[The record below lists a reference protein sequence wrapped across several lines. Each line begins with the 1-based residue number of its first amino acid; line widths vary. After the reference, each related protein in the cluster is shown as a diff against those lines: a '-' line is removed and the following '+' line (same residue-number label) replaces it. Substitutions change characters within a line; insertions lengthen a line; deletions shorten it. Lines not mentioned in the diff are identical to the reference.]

1 MYSATDVH
9 VAIWWAKAGNVGLGF
24 IPAAIYYYSGQ
35 LWGDAEFRKR
45 TSVIWSLS
53 IIFAIIIITTDMLF
67 GSLYHYWWGFY
78 PKYGVTSIPFLLYFF
93 GVLIDVVRHHWAV
106 YRRAAKGSIQQIQ
119 AKSVVIAFSV
129 GYLASFDYFAACGI
143 PLYPFG
149 YIPIFFFLLL
159 SGRAIVRYRLLA
171 ITPALAAHQ
180 IIDTMHDALI
190 VLDREGFIRLI
201 NQATCSLLGYSEQ
214 DLVGKRPTNS
224 MINDIP
230 FAELLES
237 FVQEGLVRD
246 YEVDCQT
253 QESTTHTLSLT
264 TSILRDHIGEPLATV
279 CVARDITEHKRADE
293 DLKQSLSLLRA
304 TLEST
309 ADGILVANRAG
320 IITTFNARYA
330 EMWHLPEDILR
341 SLNDQQALNFVT
353 DQLKDPKAFLDNV
366 KQLYERPEVE
376 SFDVLEFKDGRVF
389 ERYSKPQWIGHQPV
403 GRVWSFRDVTERK
416 QTEEELKFRNI
427 ILSTQQ
433 ETSLDGILIVDENG
447 YGISCNQ
454 RFLDIWGFQDI
465 NLILSKHHI
474 KFLQPM
480 MHKLTN
486 QETFVA
492 RLEYVYKHGDEKSKD
507 EFSFKDGRVIDRFTT
522 PMIAPDRTY
531 YGRVWYLR
539 DITER
544 RRYEEELEYQS
555 GHDKLTGLPN
565 RNLLKDRI
573 QQAISFGKRH
583 ERKIGVL
590 FIGLDHFK
598 YINDSMGHEAGDRL
612 LKAVAERLTNSLR
625 SVDTVA
631 KHGGDGFVVVL
642 SDMEKEEDAAHVAR
656 KILEDIS
663 LPIIINELELGISCS
678 IGISVYPKDGQDA
691 QTLLK
696 NADAAMFRVKE
707 KGRGDFG
714 FFTAELNERAMT
726 RMTMEKHLR
735 KALEKE
741 ELLLH
746 YQPQVELNT
755 GRIIGME
762 ALLRWQSGALGMVP
776 PGHFIPVAEETGLIV
791 PIGEWVLQTAC
802 RQNKAW
808 QDAGLPHLVIA
819 VNLSVRQFQKKDIS
833 ATVARILGETGLAP
847 HCLELEVVES
857 MVMQD
862 VVNAAALL
870 NELKSL
876 GVLLAIDD
884 FGTGYSSLSY
894 LKRFPF
900 SKLKIDISFVR
911 DITVEPES
919 AAIAKSIIAMGHAL
933 NLRVIAEGIETEGQL
948 SYLRNHGC
956 DEMQGFFFSRPIPA
970 SDFEKM
976 LRENRHLDIPTKE
989 LSSERTLLM
998 VDDEPNVL
1006 AALKRVLQED
1016 AYRVI
1021 TATSAAEG
1029 FEILATNHVCVVIS
1043 DLRMPQMNGIEFLE
1057 RVKDLYPETIRIVLS
1072 ASTDLDATRDAINRG
1087 AVFKFLAKPWNDEQF
1102 LETIRD
1108 AFRHYKPG

>member
-1 MYSATDVH
+1 
-9 VAIWWAKAGNVGLGF
+9 
-24 IPAAIYYYSGQ
+24 
-35 LWGDAEFRKR
+35 
-45 TSVIWSLS
+45 
-53 IIFAIIIITTDMLF
+53 
-67 GSLYHYWWGFY
+67 
-78 PKYGVTSIPFLLYFF
+78 
-93 GVLIDVVRHHWAV
+93 
-106 YRRAAKGSIQQIQ
+106 
-119 AKSVVIAFSV
+119 
-129 GYLASFDYFAACGI
+129 
-143 PLYPFG
+143 
-149 YIPIFFFLLL
+149 
-159 SGRAIVRYRLLA
+159 
-171 ITPALAAHQ
+171 
-180 IIDTMHDALI
+180 
-190 VLDREGFIRLI
+190 
-201 NQATCSLLGYSEQ
+201 
-214 DLVGKRPTNS
+214 
-224 MINDIP
+224 
-230 FAELLES
+230 
-237 FVQEGLVRD
+237 
-246 YEVDCQT
+246 
-253 QESTTHTLSLT
+253 
-264 TSILRDHIGEPLATV
+264 
-279 CVARDITEHKRADE
+279 
-293 DLKQSLSLLRA
+293 
-304 TLEST
+304 
-309 ADGILVANRAG
+309 
-320 IITTFNARYA
+320 
-330 EMWHLPEDILR
+330 
-341 SLNDQQALNFVT
+341 
-353 DQLKDPKAFLDNV
+353 
-366 KQLYERPEVE
+366 
-376 SFDVLEFKDGRVF
+376 
-389 ERYSKPQWIGHQPV
+389 
-403 GRVWSFRDVTERK
+403 
-416 QTEEELKFRNI
+416 
-427 ILSTQQ
+427 
-433 ETSLDGILIVDENG
+433 
-447 YGISCNQ
+447 
-454 RFLDIWGFQDI
+454 
-465 NLILSKHHI
+465 
-474 KFLQPM
+474 
-480 MHKLTN
+480 
-486 QETFVA
+486 
-492 RLEYVYKHGDEKSKD
+492 
-507 EFSFKDGRVIDRFTT
+507 
-522 PMIAPDRTY
+522 
-531 YGRVWYLR
+531 
-539 DITER
+539 
-544 RRYEEELEYQS
+544 
-555 GHDKLTGLPN
+555 
-565 RNLLKDRI
+565 
-573 QQAISFGKRH
+573 
-583 ERKIGVL
+583 
-590 FIGLDHFK
+590 
-598 YINDSMGHEAGDRL
+598 
-612 LKAVAERLTNSLR
+612 
-625 SVDTVA
+625 
-631 KHGGDGFVVVL
+631 
-642 SDMEKEEDAAHVAR
+642 VAR
-656 KILEDIS
+656 KILEGIS

-791 PIGEWVLQTAC
+791 PIGEWVLQMAC

-857 MVMQD
+857 MVMHD
-862 VVNAAALL
+862 VVNASALL

-1006 AALKRVLQED
+1006 AALTRVLQED
-1016 AYRVI
+1016 AYRVL
-1021 TATSAAEG
+1021 TATSATDG

-1043 DLRMPQMNGIEFLE
+1043 DLRMPRMHGIEFLE

-1072 ASTDLDATRDAINRG
+1072 ASTDLDSARDAINRG
-1087 AVFKFLAKPWNDEQF
+1087 AVFKFIAKPWNDEQF
-1102 LETIRD
+1102 RETIRE
-1108 AFRHYKPG
+1108 AFRYYKPS